1 MSKDR
6 PKILVIDDETRMCQ
20 SLESL
25 LANDGYHVIVADA
38 GNKGIDCIREN
49 QLDLVISDIKLPDV
63 DGIEILRVAKTKDE
77 NLPVILMTGYASLET
92 AIEAV
97 EQGAYDYLMKP
108 IEFSHL
114 QLVIKRGL
122 EKREL
127 NLAKTILLTQLQLRN
142 EQLQKKVEEL
152 NALYQAGKSLSTTD
166 SLDNLLDQIIHLAT
180 AVIGAKIG
188 SIMLFQPPENH
199 LVIKA
204 AIGLEEEVIKTTR
217 LGPGQGIAGYVAE
230 KGIPLLVRD
239 IEEDIRFKRINK
251 QKYETKS
258 LLSVPLQV
266 KDRVLGVINLSN
278 KQDKKLFTREDL
290 RLLATFASQAAIAID
305 DAYHFEEKLQR
316 IGELSALYEIAT
328 HLSVTEQ
335 TSQVADFVFEQ
346 LRRVMPIDFCL
357 WFDFD
362 QKGKLL
368 RFAFQKGCK
377 KETIDALRTIE
388 FGLEKSDILNSD
400 KLNKKVKAELKSLP
414 HLEEYLDSIHS
425 TGILAEDTVHGILCI
440 GNYQHK
446 PISKQQADLISIVA
460 SQISIIYERQRAV
473 LNASRLVTMGNMLSE
488 ISHDLKKPLTNIK
501 GALQL
506 LREKKK
512 EKYLL
517 QAEEEIKHLTDLVK
531 EMVDFSNPNKYEL
544 VQVDIKS
551 IVEKALSLVKNDLET
566 GGIKFEANYGDDLPL
581 VFANRN
587 EILEMILNII
597 LNALES
603 MPQGGSL
610 KIETNKQYLSEKQE
624 EFLKIAIRDTGCG
637 IPRENLNKIF
647 TRYFTTKKEGTGLG
661 LAIVDRAIKAHGG
674 FVEVE
679 SELGK
684 GTTVMLYLPLSH
696 T

>member
-6 PKILVIDDETRMCQ
+6 PKILVIDDEPRMCQ

-25 LANDGYHVIVADA
+25 LGNDGYQVVVANS

-114 QLVIKRGL
+114 QLAIKRGL

-127 NLAKTILLTQLQLRN
+127 NLAKAILLTQLQLRN

-180 AVIGAKIG
+180 GVIGAKIG

-204 AIGLEEEVIKTTR
+204 AIGLEEEIIKTTR

-278 KQDKKLFTREDL
+278 KQDK
-290 RLLATFASQAAIAID
+290 
-305 DAYHFEEKLQR
+305 
-316 IGELSALYEIAT
+316 
-328 HLSVTEQ
+328 
-335 TSQVADFVFEQ
+335 
-346 LRRVMPIDFCL
+346 
-357 WFDFD
+357 
-362 QKGKLL
+362 
-368 RFAFQKGCK
+368 
-377 KETIDALRTIE
+377 
-388 FGLEKSDILNSD
+388 
-400 KLNKKVKAELKSLP
+400 
-414 HLEEYLDSIHS
+414 
-425 TGILAEDTVHGILCI
+425 
-440 GNYQHK
+440 
-446 PISKQQADLISIVA
+446 
-460 SQISIIYERQRAV
+460 
-473 LNASRLVTMGNMLSE
+473 
-488 ISHDLKKPLTNIK
+488 
-501 GALQL
+501 
-506 LREKKK
+506 
-512 EKYLL
+512 
-517 QAEEEIKHLTDLVK
+517 
-531 EMVDFSNPNKYEL
+531 
-544 VQVDIKS
+544 
-551 IVEKALSLVKNDLET
+551 
-566 GGIKFEANYGDDLPL
+566 
-581 VFANRN
+581 
-587 EILEMILNII
+587 
-597 LNALES
+597 
-603 MPQGGSL
+603 
-610 KIETNKQYLSEKQE
+610 
-624 EFLKIAIRDTGCG
+624 
-637 IPRENLNKIF
+637 
-647 TRYFTTKKEGTGLG
+647 
-661 LAIVDRAIKAHGG
+661 
-674 FVEVE
+674 
-679 SELGK
+679 
-684 GTTVMLYLPLSH
+684 
-696 T
+696 